1 MENFGSLSPATGA
14 VAGLCGFRRVTTVW
28 HAGDSQVAPRPSA
41 QGSGGDAG
49 SAASAVYAVP
59 GRLHCGRSDAGE
71 RVQLETHGGELWE
84 RKSNYNL
91 WSEKLPDGGYNQSYQ
106 IGFYEYFCLCEDLGM
121 MPLPTLSAGMNC
133 QIRVRQYKLKENTM
147 IPSGLPGV

>member
-1 MENFGSLSPATGA
+1 M
-14 VAGLCGFRRVTTVW
+14 
-28 HAGDSQVAPRPSA
+28 
-41 QGSGGDAG
+41 
-49 SAASAVYAVP
+49 
-59 GRLHCGRSDAGE
+59 
-71 RVQLETHGGELWE
+71 GELWE

-147 IPSGLPGV
+147 IPLDSPEFDNYIVDNYLDLIAFAQRGSKGEPVGCAAGKDGTPGALRTEVYRCGK